1 MEVYI
6 KEWKGNCSDLAK
18 KRKQEVFILLDR
30 VLFGTK
36 VIEKSLDA
44 SLLRNEAISQN
55 IANVDTPG
63 YNRKSVSFEE
73 ELRNAITRNSSFVGK
88 RTHPKHIK
96 IGANTIDDVS
106 INIIEDKNSLDMRLD
121 GNNVDIENE
130 MALLAEN
137 YIKYQVLIQRLT
149 DSFNK
154 MKSVIKEGR

>member
-1 MEVYI
+1 M
-6 KEWKGNCSDLAK
+6 
-18 KRKQEVFILLDR
+18 FILLDR
-30 VLFGTK
+30 VLYGTK

-44 SLLRNEAISQN
+44 ALMRNEAISQN

-88 RTHPKHIK
+88 TTHPKHIK
-96 IGANTIDDVS
+96 IGAKSIDDVS
-106 INIIEDKNSLDMRLD
+106 INIVEDKSSLDMRLD

-137 YIKYQVLIQRLT
+137 YIKYQVLIQRLSG
-149 DSFNK
+149 SFNK
-154 MKSVIKEGR
+154 MKSVIQEGR